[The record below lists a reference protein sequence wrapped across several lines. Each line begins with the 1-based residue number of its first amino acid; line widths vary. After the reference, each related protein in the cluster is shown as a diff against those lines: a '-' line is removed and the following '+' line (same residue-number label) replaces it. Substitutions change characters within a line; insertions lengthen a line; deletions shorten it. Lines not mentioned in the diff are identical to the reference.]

1 MSTLTV
7 GKETAAPLTRDTS
20 PPSVP
25 QTRAVIK
32 PNVYV
37 GTLGVFLGA
46 GIATLSGRLISVGL
60 ADLRGALGF
69 GVDEAAWITT
79 AYNMGLMFMGP
90 FSVYVGGLLGVR
102 RVLLFSG
109 TVFIVASLLLP
120 FSPNLSVMLFLQVV
134 SGLSSGTFYPLTM
147 SYALRSLPIR
157 YTIYGI
163 GAYSVDILAATSL
176 AVPLEAWYVE
186 HLSWRWLFW
195 HSALVTPLMMWCIY
209 RAIPNPPPRPGPK
222 PSLSWAGFLYASLGL
237 SLIYGVLDQ
246 GERLDWLNSGVIVGM
261 LVTGVFLIL
270 VGVIRRWLSPNPAV
284 RLPFLAN
291 RNTLILGASLFS
303 FRFVML
309 AIAFLIPSF
318 LGAIQN
324 YRALQTG
331 EVMLWVALPQL
342 AMGYLTARIMKFVDG
357 RLILALG
364 FAIVAAASLM
374 NAQLTIAW
382 AGGNFWG
389 PQLVMAVGLS
399 FAFVGMVGMIAQQGL
414 DTGALSRPFDV
425 LTYSAFFHTVRLFG
439 GEVGTAFMQR
449 LVAVREQFHSNMLG
463 LGVDAGDWLTDERLR
478 MLTGGVSSGSSGLE
492 EAQRRAVVLLGGQ
505 VKQQAYTLAFADGF
519 ITIAWLAV
527 GIIVLIA
534 LMRRMRIYF
543 DSPSMEPP
551 R

>member
-1 MSTLTV
+1 MR
-7 GKETAAPLTRDTS
+7 KEIAAPVS
-20 PPSVP
+20 QAKPSV
-25 QTRAVIK
+25 R
-32 PNVYV
+32 PNVYI

-46 GIATLSGRLISVGL
+46 GIATLQGRLISVGL
-60 ADLRGALGF
+60 ADLRGALGL
-69 GVDEAAWITT
+69 GVDEAAWIPT
-79 AYNMGLMFMGP
+79 AFNMALMFMGP

-102 RVLLFSG
+102 RVLLSAG
-109 TVFIVASLLLP
+109 TVFAIASLLLP
-120 FSPNLSVMLFLQVV
+120 FSPNLGVMLFLQVV

-163 GAYSVDILAATSL
+163 GVYSIDILAATSL

-186 HLSWRWLFW
+186 HLTWRWLFW
-195 HSALVTPLMMWCIY
+195 NSALVTPLMMLCIY
-209 RAIPNPPPRPGPK
+209 RAIPNPPPRPGPR
-222 PSLSWAGFLYASLGL
+222 PSLSWRGFLYASLGL
-237 SLIYGVLDQ
+237 SLFYGVLDQ
-246 GERLDWLNSGVIVGM
+246 GERLDWLNSGVIVAMVASGA
-261 LVTGVFLIL
+261 FLIL
-270 VGVIRRWLSPNPAV
+270 VAMIRRWMSPNPMV
-284 RLPFLAN
+284 RLPFLNN

-342 AMGYLTARIMKFVDG
+342 VIGFFTARLMKFVDG

-364 FAIVAAASLM
+364 FAIVAVSCLM
-374 NAQLTIAW
+374 NAQLTSAW
-382 AGGNFWG
+382 ASGDFWSS
-389 PQLVMAVGLS
+389 QLVMAVGLS

-414 DTGALSRPFDV
+414 NTGALSRPFDV

-439 GEVGTAFMQR
+439 GEVGTAVMQR

-492 EAQRRAVVLLGGQ
+492 EAQRRAATLLGGQ
-505 VKQQAYTLAFADGF
+505 VRQQAYTLAFADGF
-519 ITIAWLAV
+519 ITIAWVAV

-534 LMRRMRIYF
+534 FMRRMKIYF
-543 DSPSMEPP
+543 DSPSIEPP
-551 R
+551 K